1 MRNMSDRAGR
11 PSRAAAAAPQKNR
24 APAARMAPSAPA
36 NPKRVTASAQKPK
49 SLKGGGKR
57 PAASTTE
64 NQQADQG
71 PQRIAKVMAR
81 AGLCSRRDA
90 EVWIGEG
97 RVSVNGT
104 VITQPGVNVSDA
116 DDIRIDGV
124 KLGPRTHTRL
134 FLFHKPR
141 GLVTTNHDPE
151 GRPTVFDYLHEH
163 HPDLP
168 RVLSIG
174 RLDIN
179 TEGLLL
185 LTNDGGLSRLL
196 ELPTTGWVRRYRV
209 RANGTTNQAVLDR
222 LREGVTIDGV
232 DYAGIEAVLDREQ
245 GANNWLTLSLR
256 EGKNREV
263 KRVLEHIGLAVNR
276 LIRLS
281 FGPFQLGEL
290 PEGGLS
296 EVRTRVLRDQLGP
309 SLAAAAGVDWTRH
322 DEEENAPSV
331 HGRPQ
336 GLPQGSKPSAK
347 ATTLE
352 ARGAP
357 RGKLMDEKPA
367 TGRDARKPARLT
379 QDSVKPRPQQDAPR
393 EKVSR
398 TAAAHSRK
406 HISTLRGED
415 EVRKT
420 NAPRKKIESQDIADR
435 NGRVVK
441 VERHIPTA
449 SNPTTI
455 APTSRNAKRFAAG
468 HAATARAERTAER
481 AEKLAK
487 FAANSGKDN
496 RIEKGNRDKGAF
508 KASGKR
514 EQGAQQE
521 FGRATTNR
529 PDPKRA
535 SAKFSAK
542 SAASGPARG
551 KSASPPSS
559 SRRSGPIGSGKKP

>member
-1 MRNMSDRAGR
+1 MRKMSDRAGP
-11 PSRAAAAAPQKNR
+11 PSRAAAAAPQKSR
-24 APAARMAPSAPA
+24 PPAARSGSSAPA
-36 NPKRVTASAQKPK
+36 NPKRVGAPAQKSK
-49 SLKGGGKR
+49 SFKGGEKR
-57 PAASTTE
+57 AALQTAE
-64 NQQADQG
+64 NEKVDQG

-90 EVWIGEG
+90 EIWIGEG

-196 ELPTTGWVRRYRV
+196 ELPTTGWVRRYKV

-322 DEEENAPSV
+322 DEEENAPSA
-331 HGRPQ
+331 HIRS
-336 GLPQGSKPSAK
+336 QGSKTSAK
-347 ATTLE
+347 ATTIE
-352 ARGAP
+352 ERGP
-357 RGKLMDEKPA
+357 QRGKRADEKPA
-367 TGRDARKPARLT
+367 IGRGPRKPASLA
-379 QDSVKPRPQQDAPR
+379 QDGIKPRLQQDVPR

-398 TAAAHSRK
+398 TAAPHSRK

-415 EVRKT
+415 DVRKT
-420 NAPRKKIESQDIADR
+420 KTPRKKIESQDIADR

-449 SNPTTI
+449 SEPTRV

-468 HAATARAERTAER
+468 HAAAARAEKAAER
-481 AEKLAK
+481 AEK
-487 FAANSGKDN
+487 FAQFSANSGEDS
-496 RIEKGNRDKGAF
+496 RIEKGNRGKGAF
-508 KASGKR
+508 KASATR
-514 EQGAQQE
+514 EQRAQQD
-521 FGRATTNR
+521 FGRAATGR

-535 SAKFSAK
+535 SGKFSTK
-542 SAASGPARG
+542 SAVSGPVRG
-551 KSASPPSS
+551 KSASPSPR
-559 SRRSGPIGSGKKP
+559 SRRSDNMGSGKKP